1 MKKYFLTG
9 FLLCLSA
16 AIFSQDI
23 ITTRVDAVLSYQP
36 KNNIVTKSTATA
48 SLLKPTIYNTARFLN
63 CRSGAILLDHGME
76 QDVPGLSYTFSLTK
90 NTIIQI
96 SQTVFYSTSHCVLCP
111 EAGFN
116 VWVYVNN
123 EVFAT
128 YYYGGNDKV
137 QSVSG
142 SELAQLGPGT
152 HTIKIRVGGFSNAGD
167 VKIYGSDNRPL
178 NFTHMSLLF
187 FPEE

>member
-9 FLLCLSA
+9 FLLCLSVS
-16 AIFSQDI
+16 IFSQDI
-23 ITTRVDAVLSYQP
+23 VTTRVDSVLAYQP
-36 KNNIVTKSTATA
+36 KGNIVTAKAAET
-48 SLLKPTIYNTARFLN
+48 SLFKPTTYNTARFLS
-63 CRSGAILLDHGME
+63 CRSGAILLSHGME
-76 QDVPGLSYTFSLTK
+76 QDVPGLSHTFSLPK

-96 SQTVFYSTSHCVLCP
+96 SQTVFYSTSHCAFCP

-116 VWVYVNN
+116 VWVYVDN

-128 YYYGGNDKV
+128 YYYGGNDKIL
-137 QSVSG
+137 SVSG
-142 SELAQLGPGT
+142 SELAQLAPGT
-152 HTIKIRVGGFSNAGD
+152 HTIKIRVGGYANAGD
-167 VKIYGSDNRPL
+167 VKIYGSNNKPL

>member
-1 MKKYFLTG
+1 MKKYFLAC
-9 FLLCLSA
+9 LLICLTA
-16 AIFSQDI
+16 VMFSQNI
-23 ITTRVDAVLSYQP
+23 ITTRADSVLSYQP
-36 KNNIVTKSTATA
+36 KSNIVATRTAEA
-48 SLLKPTIYNTARFLN
+48 SLLKPTIYNSARFLSY
-63 CRSGAILLDHGME
+63 RGGPIVLDHGME
-76 QDVPGLSYTFSLTK
+76 QDMPGLSYTFSLTK

-152 HTIKIRVGGFSNAGD
+152 HTIKIRVGGYSNAGD
-167 VKIYGSDNRPL
+167 VTVYGSNNKPL

>member
-1 MKKYFLTG
+1 LTNTGGFYVSQKNNFMKKYTILFGYLFLCSN
-9 FLLCLSA
+9 L
-16 AIFSQDI
+16 FSQ
-23 ITTRVDAVLSYQP
+23 
-36 KNNIVTKSTATA
+36 NNAIYTAKDTA
-48 SLLKPTIYNTARFLN
+48 SLFKQTIYNSARFLSY
-63 CRSGAILLDHGME
+63 RGGPIVLDHGME
-76 QDVPGLSYTFSLTK
+76 QDVPALSYTFSLTK
-90 NTIIQI
+90 NTVIQI
-96 SQTVFYSTSHCVLCP
+96 SQTVYYSTSHCVLCP

-128 YYYGGNDKV
+128 YYYGGSDKV

-152 HTIKIRVGGFSNAGD
+152 HTIKIRVGGYSNAGD
-167 VKIYGSDNRPL
+167 VTIYGSNNRPS

-187 FPEE
+187 FPEL